1 MLKIREVEQ
10 MVRRFSIEH
19 LFQPEASLG
28 SNSPPHM
35 VSIRDLRSN
44 DANIEVHID
53 TTAL

>member
-10 MVRRFSIEH
+10 IAWRFSIEH

-28 SNSPPHM
+28 LSSPPHM

-44 DANIEVHID
+44 DANIEVYIG
-53 TTAL
+53 TNTL